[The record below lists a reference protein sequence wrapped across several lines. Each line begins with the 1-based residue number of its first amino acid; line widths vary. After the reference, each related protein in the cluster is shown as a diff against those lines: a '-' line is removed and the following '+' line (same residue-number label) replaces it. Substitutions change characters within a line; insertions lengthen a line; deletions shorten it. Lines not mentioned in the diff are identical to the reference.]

1 MKKILNSLNDRFFQ
15 MVHGNRL
22 IYNACWEDPAIDRKL
37 LALTP
42 QSRIVMITSAGCN
55 ALDYLLDGPAQ
66 IHAVDTNPR
75 QNALLELKMSLI
87 RRGNHQDFFEMF
99 GKGAHQDYKG
109 VYNSVREKLAGDAEL
124 YWDKK
129 IKYFKPDNSIR
140 RSFYYHGTSGW
151 VAWFFR
157 MYVFYIKRKA
167 GRFVHDLLAAET
179 IEQQQE
185 IYQQIDDSIWDGFNR
200 WVVRQPA
207 LMSLVGV
214 PRPQIQLIDETYPG
228 GLGCYI
234 RDKLRHVFTTVPI
247 KNNYFWRVYLM
258 GSYHENCCPNYL
270 QPDNFEKLRHN
281 IDKIKTYTC
290 TLTDFLK
297 QNSGLYSHY
306 ILLDHQDWM
315 AGHAPDALAEEWE
328 LILKNS
334 SPGTKVLFRSAGID
348 HSFLPQTA
356 KTALRFAPRQTE
368 TLHLQDRV
376 GTYGSLHFA
385 EVA

>member
-1 MKKILNSLNDRFFQ
+1 MKKKLNSLNDRFFQ
-15 MVHGNRL
+15 KVHGNRL
-22 IYNACWEDPAIDRKL
+22 KYNACWEDPAIDRKL

-109 VYNSVREKLAGDAEL
+109 VYNSVRKKLAGDAEL

-179 IEQQQE
+179 IEQQRE

-234 RDKLRHVFTTVPI
+234 RDKLTLQR
-247 KNNYFWRVYLM
+247 YLM
-258 GSYHENCCPNYL
+258 FFQIISQAPFAMRQIRTMVSMQNPENL
-270 QPDNFEKLRHN
+270 
-281 IDKIKTYTC
+281 IK
-290 TLTDFLK
+290 
-297 QNSGLYSHY
+297 
-306 ILLDHQDWM
+306 
-315 AGHAPDALAEEWE
+315 
-328 LILKNS
+328 
-334 SPGTKVLFRSAGID
+334 
-348 HSFLPQTA
+348 
-356 KTALRFAPRQTE
+356 
-368 TLHLQDRV
+368 
-376 GTYGSLHFA
+376 
-385 EVA
+385 